1 MSPFNPIYMMA
12 TSKARANMSQL
23 SQLAG
28 MRGLM
33 TDPTGRII
41 DLPIKSNF
49 REGLSVLEYFISTHG
64 TRKGLADTALRTADS
79 GYLTRRLVDV
89 AQDVIVREEDCE
101 TTEGIDMVEIR
112 DGRQLIEKLE
122 ERIVGRYASE
132 DILVPELISALTG
145 EKLEA
150 ESGSYPL
157 NEDGEAC
164 FVLRN
169 ELIERKTGKEIC
181 AYGTVYSRVDGI
193 AKVEE
198 KRVVVIDDQ
207 GQEHSHDL
215 LIRPDENIQMALA
228 LDQKPVKKGEAL
240 SEPLVTKVACRSVL
254 TCNTRHGVCVKC
266 YGRNLANNRM
276 IDVGEAIGIMAAQ
289 SIGEPGTQLTMRT
302 FHTGGVASS
311 ADITQGLPRVEE
323 VFEARR
329 PKGQAALAMT
339 SGFVKI
345 VENKG
350 KREIEIHGE
359 DGEVGTYPAPFGV
372 NLLVKEDEQV
382 QIGDPL
388 TSGSL
393 NPHDLLLYKG
403 VGAVEK
409 YMVQEIQKVYR
420 NQGVEINDK
429 HIEVIVRQML
439 RRVRIEDSGG
449 TELLPNGIVDVFE
462 FEDANAEAFAN
473 DLDPA
478 IGSPIL
484 LGITKAS
491 LATDSFL
498 SAASFQET
506 TRVLTDASIKGKS
519 DPLLGLKE
527 NVIIGKLIP
536 AGTGMPLYHELQVES
551 TEPVSL
557 EGLELLGELKN

>member
-1 MSPFNPIYMMA
+1 
-12 TSKARANMSQL
+12 MSQL

-198 KRVVVIDDQ
+198 
-207 GQEHSHDL
+207 
-215 LIRPDENIQMALA
+215 
-228 LDQKPVKKGEAL
+228 
-240 SEPLVTKVACRSVL
+240 
-254 TCNTRHGVCVKC
+254 
-266 YGRNLANNRM
+266 
-276 IDVGEAIGIMAAQ
+276 
-289 SIGEPGTQLTMRT
+289 
-302 FHTGGVASS
+302 
-311 ADITQGLPRVEE
+311 
-323 VFEARR
+323 
-329 PKGQAALAMT
+329 
-339 SGFVKI
+339 
-345 VENKG
+345 
-350 KREIEIHGE
+350 
-359 DGEVGTYPAPFGV
+359 
-372 NLLVKEDEQV
+372 
-382 QIGDPL
+382 
-388 TSGSL
+388 
-393 NPHDLLLYKG
+393 
-403 VGAVEK
+403 
-409 YMVQEIQKVYR
+409 
-420 NQGVEINDK
+420 
-429 HIEVIVRQML
+429 
-439 RRVRIEDSGG
+439 
-449 TELLPNGIVDVFE
+449 
-462 FEDANAEAFAN
+462 
-473 DLDPA
+473 
-478 IGSPIL
+478 
-484 LGITKAS
+484 
-491 LATDSFL
+491 
-498 SAASFQET
+498 
-506 TRVLTDASIKGKS
+506 
-519 DPLLGLKE
+519 
-527 NVIIGKLIP
+527 
-536 AGTGMPLYHELQVES
+536 
-551 TEPVSL
+551 
-557 EGLELLGELKN
+557 